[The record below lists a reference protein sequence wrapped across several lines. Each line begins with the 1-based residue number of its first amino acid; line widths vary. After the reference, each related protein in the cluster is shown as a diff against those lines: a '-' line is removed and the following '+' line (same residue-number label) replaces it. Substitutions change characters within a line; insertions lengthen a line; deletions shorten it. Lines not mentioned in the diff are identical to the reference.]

1 MSRGG
6 TRITA
11 KDTSSVEEGP
21 DGARIHLS
29 CTPGLLHH
37 PGAMFHEKIRAHGHL
52 IDTGLL
58 ERIFEQITEQGADYE
73 VVEFDLGKTH
83 DDESTAH
90 LRITAADERVLQ
102 DAVEAVVALGGQ
114 IESETDARLA
124 EAPKDA
130 CVPED
135 FYSTTN
141 HRTQI
146 RLGGSW
152 EDVARQRM
160 DAVVVVEGGAA
171 RCVKLRDIKKGDQ
184 VVCGAGGVRIM
195 IDHPDRVRQA
205 FAFMSNDISS
215 ERRVETS
222 IQRVADTMR
231 AVRERGQKIVV
242 VAGPVVIH
250 TGGIDA
256 FSKLVAGGWVD
267 ALLSGNAIAVHDIEN
282 SFFGTSLGVSLET
295 GNPVTEGHKNHM
307 RAINR
312 INHAGSIAGAVEQ
325 GVLTS
330 GLMHS
335 LVSHGVEFVLAGSIR
350 DDEPLPDTEMDLIA
364 AQEEYARVLEG
375 AGMVLMLST
384 MLHSIGVG
392 NMLPS
397 WVNVVCV
404 DINPAVVTK
413 LSDRGSSQT
422 EGIVTDVG
430 LFLQRLAH
438 TLKDG

>member
-1 MSRGG
+1 M
-6 TRITA
+6 
-11 KDTSSVEEGP
+11 EEGP
-21 DGARIHLS
+21 GGARIHLS

-195 IDHPDRVRQA
+195 IDHPGRVRQA

-256 FSKLVAGGWVD
+256 FCKLVAGGWVD

-325 GVLTS
+325 GLLTS

-350 DDEPLPDTEMDLIA
+350 DDGPLPDTEMDLIA